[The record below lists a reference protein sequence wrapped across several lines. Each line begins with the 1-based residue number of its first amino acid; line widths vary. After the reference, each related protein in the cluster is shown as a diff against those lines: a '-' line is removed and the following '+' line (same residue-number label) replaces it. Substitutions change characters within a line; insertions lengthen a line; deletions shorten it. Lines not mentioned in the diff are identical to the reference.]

1 MTKKQLAVYDAA
13 MAFTNHIVTTT
24 DRVRLNGTGDPDIST
39 LGFLLMQ
46 DLHVAC
52 EEQRNE
58 IVRSN

>member
-1 MTKKQLAVYDAA
+1 MTKKQVAVYHAA

-24 DRVRLNGTGDPDIST
+24 NRVRLNGTGDGDIST
-39 LGFLLMQ
+39 ASFLLMR

>member
-39 LGFLLMQ
+39 IGFLLMQ

>member
-1 MTKKQLAVYDAA
+1 MTKKQLAVYDAS